1 MTKIEEQLQKREV
14 EDEEKEKEEEK
25 EEHTLS
31 AGKDADETE
40 TKLTE
45 TKTKKETEME
55 RKKER
60 EKETESRTETETGAA
75 SCGNIFTT
83 INVDGDGAD
92 LEAGNGEERRRD
104 AENGRHGKTEV
115 EGRHSYSKLRE
126 ESPPPTYSSMP
137 PEFEEALKNDKVR
150 IKSRVER

>member
-1 MTKIEEQLQKREV
+1 MTKIEEQLQKREL
-14 EDEEKEKEEEK
+14 EHEEKEKEEEK

-45 TKTKKETEME
+45 IKTKKETEME
-55 RKKER
+55 RKKETET
-60 EKETESRTETETGAA
+60 EKETESKTETETGAA

-150 IKSRVER
+150 I